1 MQLLLIR
8 RVIRI
13 VDSFVI
19 RLLSGGH
26 IGGCSVVRL
35 LGGIGLR
42 GRRLRRVHGLKKL
55 GLRRVRVARGLVELL
70 QRLLIHRGGL
80 LQAIIIR
87 VEGVDVIINSL
98 RLTIGFIRPEE
109 HLRVTL
115 ITVRGVGGAHAG
127 DRPLGV
133 NDVQVVTHLMV
144 QTWILL
150 RQLIRGHVG
159 DGRVL
164 LDGGIVD
171 ALLCIPRVDRVCVSP
186 RQVLA
191 HIEYHRMTI
200 IDTRPICIGLSHR
213 HQRVIDRQRREI
225 MLRSVIIRCMDPL

>member
-42 GRRLRRVHGLKKL
+42 GRRIRRVHGLKKL

-115 ITVRGVGGAHAG
+115 ITVRGVGAHAG

-150 RQLIRGHVG
+150 RQFIRGHG
-159 DGRVL
+159 RDGRVL

-191 HIEYHRMTI
+191 HIEDLRMTI